1 MGQTL
6 AEDAVVPA
14 LRTYVAKKAKEE
26 SEIINARHKARELK
40 GLGNTRPQDDGV
52 TDGDAMLGPG
62 RKAKAGRT
70 RTRKQ
75 TPAAPAA
82 GDA

>member
-1 MGQTL
+1 MGQSL

-26 SEIINARHKARELK
+26 SDIINARHKARELK
-40 GLGNTRPQDDGV
+40 GLGNTRPQDDGA
-52 TDGDAMLGPG
+52 TDGEVTGNPA
-62 RKAKAGRT
+62 AKAGARRN

-75 TPAAPAA
+75 APAAPAA
-82 GDA
+82 GDG